1 MARRN
6 RPQMPRPAS
15 QRPPSRRRGPWI
27 ALGIVIVAAAVGAA
41 LWMRLAGGVPA
52 APLARPNVLLITLDT
67 TRADRIGSY
76 GYGGVST
83 PHLDRLAASGVRF
96 DQALSPA
103 PLTLPAHASLMTG
116 RQPYLHGVRNNGY
129 FTLSADLPTLAEA
142 FAAAG
147 YQTAAFVSAFVLDRQ
162 FGLAQGFAHYD
173 DTLEPARGAEAS
185 IDLERRG
192 DRTAAAAGQWL
203 AGRASGQPFFVWV
216 HLFDP
221 HDPYAPPS
229 PFREPFAGRL
239 YDGEIAFTDAVIGP
253 LLERAGYGTSPTLVV
268 VAGDHGESLGE
279 HGESTHGLFVYESA
293 LRVPLIMAG
302 AGVTAS
308 AVVAEPV
315 RLMDVAPTLTDLA
328 GVEALADAEGRSLR
342 ALMMSH
348 GPTEDPPPAYAETYF
363 PQFFMGWSPLR
374 SLRVGR
380 WKFIDAPEPE
390 LYDLSVDGGERSNV
404 IAGEPARAE
413 SLRRALT
420 STLAAHANT
429 MTPTPMS
436 DDARRRLASLG
447 YVSVV
452 APPKPGAEAVGPDPK
467 HMVAVFERLLEGN
480 RALANGDAEAA
491 ASVAG
496 EVVHTDPGN
505 AFARLLQGRAA
516 LAQDRHR
523 AAIAAFEAYLTLV
536 PQSADAHHWIA
547 LAALRLG
554 DRERALAEEEA
565 ALALDP
571 RHTTA
576 IALRAGLLLSM
587 GRADE
592 GIASLREA
600 VRRDPANLTLVL
612 ELADLLADA
621 RQFGDAEAAYRQVV
635 AAQPSNG
642 RALVGLGV
650 VLAAT
655 DRLDAALELLT
666 RALEIN
672 ARDEEARL
680 ARAEVLTGMG
690 RTDQARAE
698 FEHLARTA
706 TRPDIRQAALTA
718 TRALGPKDR
727 LPR

>member
-1 MARRN
+1 MARRK
-6 RPQMPRPAS
+6 RPQLPRSAS
-15 QRPPSRRRGPWI
+15 PHPPSRRHGLWI
-27 ALGIVIVAAAVGAA
+27 ALGILVVAGAVAAA
-41 LWMRLAGGVPA
+41 LWMRLAGAVPS
-52 APLARPNVLLITLDT
+52 APPARPNVLLITLDT
-67 TRADRIGSY
+67 TRADRLGSY
-76 GYGGVST
+76 GYAAAST
-83 PHLDRLAASGVRF
+83 PHLDRLAAGGVRF
-96 DQALSPA
+96 DQALAPA

-116 RQPYLHGVRNNGY
+116 RQPYRHGVRNNGY
-129 FTLSADLPTLAEA
+129 FTLSADVPTLAGA

-147 YQTAAFVSAFVLDRQ
+147 YQTAAFVSAFVLNRQ

-173 DTLEPARGAEAS
+173 DTLDPAGGAES
-185 IDLERRG
+185 SLDLERRG

-203 AGRASGQPFFVWV
+203 AARASNQPFFVWV

-229 PFREPFAGRL
+229 PFREQFAGRL
-239 YDGEIAFTDAVIGP
+239 YDGEIAFTDAVIGR
-253 LLERAGYGTSPTLVV
+253 LLEHAGYGTSSTLVV

-328 GVEALADAEGRSLR
+328 GIEALADAEGRSLR
-342 ALMMSH
+342 RLMTGG
-348 GPTEDPPPAYAETYF
+348 GPTEDALPAYAETYF

-390 LYDLSVDGGERSNV
+390 LYDLSIDGGERRNV
-404 IAGEPARAE
+404 IRREPARAE

-429 MTPTPMS
+429 ITPMPMS
-436 DDARRRLASLG
+436 DDARQRLASLG

-452 APPKPGAEAVGPDPK
+452 TPPKPGAEAVGPDPK

-480 RALANGDAEAA
+480 RALANGDAAAA

-496 EVVHTDPGN
+496 EVVHKDPGN

-523 AAIAAFEAYLTLV
+523 AAIAAFETYLTVV

-571 RHTTA
+571 RHTRAT
-576 IALRAGLLLSM
+576 ALRAGLLLSI

-600 VRRDPANLTLVL
+600 VRQDPVNHMLVL

-621 RQFGDAEAAYRQVV
+621 RQFGEAEKSYRQVV

-655 DRLDAALELLT
+655 DRLDAALDLLT

-680 ARAEVLTGMG
+680 ARAEVLAGLG
-690 RTDQARAE
+690 QAGQARAE

-718 TRALGPKDR
+718 TRGTKGAPQ
-727 LPR
+727 

>member
-1 MARRN
+1 MSRRK
-6 RPQMPRPAS
+6 RPQMPRSAS
-15 QRPPSRRRGPWI
+15 PRPPSRRRGLWI
-27 ALGIVIVAAAVGAA
+27 GLGVLAVAGAVGAA
-41 LWMRLAGGVPA
+41 LWMRPAGAVPA
-52 APLARPNVLLITLDT
+52 APPVKPNVLLITLDT
-67 TRADRIGSY
+67 TRADRLGSY
-76 GYGGVST
+76 GYAAAST

-116 RQPYLHGVRNNGY
+116 RQPYRHGVRNNGY
-129 FTLSADLPTLAEA
+129 FTLPADVPTLAGA

-162 FGLAQGFAHYD
+162 FGLARGFAHYD
-173 DTLEPARGAEAS
+173 DTLDPAAGAAAS
-185 IDLERRG
+185 LDLERRG

-203 AGRASGQPFFVWV
+203 AARVSGQPYFVWV

-229 PFREPFAGRL
+229 PFREQFAGRL
-239 YDGEIAFTDAVIGP
+239 YDGEVAFTDAVIGR
-253 LLERAGYGTSPTLVV
+253 LLEQAGFGTSPTLVV

-302 AGVTAS
+302 SGITGP

-315 RLMDVAPTLTDLA
+315 RLIDVAPTLTDFA
-328 GVEALADAEGRSLR
+328 GLEALADGEGRSLR
-342 ALMMSH
+342 PLMSGGRPAH
-348 GPTEDPPPAYAETYF
+348 DPPPAYAETYF
-363 PQFFMGWSPLR
+363 PQFFMGWAPLR

-404 IAGEPARAE
+404 IAREPARAE
-413 SLRRALT
+413 SLRRALM
-420 STLAAHANT
+420 STLAAHANA
-429 MTPTPMS
+429 MAPAPMS
-436 DDARRRLASLG
+436 DDARQRLASLG

-452 APPKPGAEAVGPDPK
+452 TPPREGTDAVGPDPK

-480 RALANGDAEAA
+480 RALAKGDAPAA
-491 ASVAG
+491 ARAAG
-496 EVVHTDPGN
+496 DVLQKDPDN

-523 AAIAAFEAYLTLV
+523 AAIAAFEAYLALV

-554 DRERALAEEEA
+554 DRTRALAEEEA

-571 RHTTA
+571 RHTNA

-600 VRRDPANLTLVL
+600 VGRDPANQTLVL

-621 RQFGDAEAAYRQVV
+621 QQFGDAEAAYRRVI
-635 AAQPSNG
+635 AAQPSNN

-655 DRLDAALELLT
+655 DRLEAALDLLT
-666 RALEIN
+666 RALN
-672 ARDEEARL
+672 LDARDEEARL
-680 ARAEVLTGMG
+680 ARAEVLAALG
-690 RTDQARAE
+690 RTDEARSE

-706 TRPDIRQAALTA
+706 TRPDLRQAAITA
-718 TRALGPKDR
+718 MRALGP
-727 LPR
+727 